1 MVTRVWL
8 LLAGLASWG
17 CHAAEAS
24 HEAESEALVLR
35 GFHWVDAESRTLRE
49 GQLVIEH
56 GVVVPRVTLSRQRVL
71 EGGGQYL
78 MPALW
83 DLKASLWGNDSA
95 RDWEELVQE
104 LSFTRSL
111 QVQLYFGVG
120 HVMPF
125 GMGGFWVE
133 RELKR
138 ADALQVQAAESHYPD
153 KLICGTESFACDG
166 VKTRAQ
172 AEAAV
177 ERRARRPVPIIELS
191 FTPPAKDPT
200 KDPMPALTPELLQ
213 VVLSDAK
220 SRNLPTFVVV
230 DDWVRAAQA
239 VELGASVIYGF
250 PAGPV
255 PSELVAQMQA
265 RGVAFAPALTGYL
278 ELDRLL
284 GHADA
289 LRDPLLTRTVRP
301 DVLRTFE
308 SEQSLWSEFRP
319 DLLLARQRRD
329 DMLQSVARLA
339 RAGVNM
345 IATSDAGWAPGTS
358 QGYSSHALQNWF
370 ERAGL
375 DGWTRLAAATVA
387 PAALLGRHVGFA
399 TGDAADFVALEKN
412 PVEHA
417 ENTRQISWVMRRG
430 QLVDRERLLPD
441 LTRGDYTR

>member
-1 MVTRVWL
+1 MRGWL
-8 LLAGLASWG
+8 LLGGLLSLG
-17 CHAAEAS
+17 CHSAEAAPEG
-24 HEAESEALVLR
+24 EAEALVLR
-35 GFHWVDAESRTLRE
+35 AFHWVDPESRSLRE
-49 GQLVIEH
+49 GDLVIER
-56 GVVVPRVTLSRQRVL
+56 GVVVPQVTLSRQRVID
-71 EGGGQYL
+71 GGGQYL

-95 RDWEELVQE
+95 HNWDELVQE

-111 QVQLYFGVG
+111 QVQLYYGVG

-138 ADALQVQAAESHYPD
+138 ADALEVQAAESHYPD
-153 KLICGTESFACDG
+153 KLICGAETFACDS
-166 VKTRAQ
+166 VKTQAQ
-172 AEAAV
+172 ARAAV
-177 ERRARRPVPIIELS
+177 ERRARRPVPVIQLS
-191 FTPPAKDPT
+191 FTSPAKDPT
-200 KDPMPALTPELLQ
+200 KDPSPALTPELLQ
-213 VVLSDAK
+213 VVLSGAK
-220 SRNLPTFVVV
+220 SWHLPTFVVV
-230 DDWVRAAQA
+230 DDWARAAQA

-255 PSELVAQMQA
+255 PSELVGQMQA
-265 RGVAFAPALTGYL
+265 RGAAFAPALTGYL

-301 DVLRTFE
+301 DVLQTFE

-329 DMLQSVARLA
+329 DVLQSVARLA
-339 RAGVNM
+339 RAGVGI

-358 QGYSSHALQNWF
+358 QGYSNHALQSWF

-375 DGWTRLAAATVA
+375 DGWTRLAAATVT

-399 TGDAADFVALEKN
+399 PGDAADFVALEQN
-412 PVEHA
+412 PVERA

-430 QLVDRERLLPD
+430 QLVDRPRLLPD
-441 LTRGDYTR
+441 LSRGDYVR